1 MKKQKSDFENT
12 FRCDHCGKIIEREK
26 KIYTSSDDTGR
37 QLCVS
42 CAENN
47 KVSTDNIETVDKVS
61 DSFREWVKDNNWMCG
76 YEVDDEGNEF

>member
-26 KIYTSSDDTGR
+26 TIFNKSSDDTGTR
-37 QLCVS
+37 LCVS
-42 CAENN
+42 C
-47 KVSTDNIETVDKVS
+47 KVSTDNIEKVDKVT